1 MWGWKGEQC
10 WEHLLVRASHELCV
24 AVGRGWNVMGTLTQ
38 GAASPTL
45 PAYCFW
51 GLQGSISSLR
61 CGVPGS
67 QKP

>member
-1 MWGWKGEQC
+1 M
-10 WEHLLVRASHELCV
+10 RASHELCV

-45 PAYCFW
+45 PAYCYW
-51 GLQGSISSLR
+51 GLQGSISALR